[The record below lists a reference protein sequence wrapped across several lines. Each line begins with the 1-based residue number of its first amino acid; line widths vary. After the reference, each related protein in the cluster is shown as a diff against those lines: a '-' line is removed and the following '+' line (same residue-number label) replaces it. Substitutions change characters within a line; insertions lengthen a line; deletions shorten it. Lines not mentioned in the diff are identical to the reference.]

1 MIAASLFNGQ
11 RMQPLWADT
20 RASAIST
27 RVLHNAEADGGGHR
41 PPSEV
46 KIPPPE
52 GVPPGKAKP
61 AMSGKPA
68 TARAVAAKPARAV
81 AAKGGGAARAVA
93 AKPATARA
101 VAAKPAAVRASSPLR
116 PALFA
121 NPSFLLRLHHP
132 PHVQL

>member
-68 TARAVAAKPARAV
+68 TARAVAAKPA
-81 AAKGGGAARAVA
+81 
-93 AKPATARA
+93 
-101 VAAKPAAVRASSPLR
+101 AVRASSPLR

-121 NPSFLLRLHHP
+121 NPSFLLRLHHS